1 MKSTSVLSSSPMYCT
16 IFLFTHGLILPFISE
31 SSTTPQSKGKADS
44 LALSDGMLSISSLC
58 FCFLSCRFVLAT
70 SFSFEPNGANLRFFG
85 FSSSSSSSLNIS
97 DTFSFGRLV
106 ITIGFCAS
114 WVGVD
119 LFESVFSEMGLKAA
133 TWTCWLLSGS
143 GVASL
148 ETCVCMTTAWW
159 GIVCGLSNS
168 ELLTTTVDV
177 SVVMMFSLLTAST
190 FSSSTF
196 SIFLRSFSSWLKS
209 PGKDEMENRVPAAV
223 STHFQKPISFCSAR
237 LQRFHGFPRSVSFSK
252 VQVLHALSCDPSN
265 QQLFQGRVHFFF

>member
-31 SSTTPQSKGKADS
+31 SSTTPQSKGYANS

-97 DTFSFGRLV
+97 DTF
-106 ITIGFCAS
+106 GFCAS

-177 SVVMMFSLLTAST
+177 SVVMMFSLLAAST
-190 FSSSTF
+190 SSSSTCI
-196 SIFLRSFSSWLKS
+196 SSSLSTEDSTLSDSLEEEVSSTEEDLFLFNFFDFSSL
-209 PGKDEMENRVPAAV
+209 
-223 STHFQKPISFCSAR
+223 
-237 LQRFHGFPRSVSFSK
+237 L
-252 VQVLHALSCDPSN
+252 
-265 QQLFQGRVHFFF
+265 LFLVEEPW

>member
-58 FCFLSCRFVLAT
+58 FCFLSCRFVLAN

-133 TWTCWLLSGS
+133 TWTCRSLSGS

-159 GIVCGLSNS
+159 GVVCGLSNS
-168 ELLTTTVDV
+168 EMLTTTVDV
-177 SVVMMFSLLTAST
+177 SVVMMFSLLAAST
-190 FSSSTF
+190 SSSSTCI
-196 SIFLRSFSSWLKS
+196 SSSLSTEDSTLSDSLEEEVSSTEEDLFLFNFFDFSSL
-209 PGKDEMENRVPAAV
+209 
-223 STHFQKPISFCSAR
+223 
-237 LQRFHGFPRSVSFSK
+237 L
-252 VQVLHALSCDPSN
+252 
-265 QQLFQGRVHFFF
+265 LFLVEEPWEG